1 MSKELLL
8 RSILFSLTTQFTGQ
22 QNTLACLLPTSPAGS
37 FQEVLIFAVV
47 YAYVLRCFGFQD
59 HIKAALSAYLSIMLD
74 RELLKQTC
82 VLGLLFFFNN
92 LIPNEMLSMNT
103 SVLLCVPPSPWKD
116 LTGGEKR
123 KGEPWCIN
131 LIFLL

>member
-1 MSKELLL
+1 M
-8 RSILFSLTTQFTGQ
+8 
-22 QNTLACLLPTSPAGS
+22 LLPTSPAGS

-47 YAYVLRCFGFQD
+47 YVYVLRYFGFQD
-59 HIKAALSAYLSIMLD
+59 HIKASLSAYLSIMLD